1 MILDDKVVVSWNN
14 ATSKW
19 YIDKGYTFTKNKD
32 LFLVKS
38 EDIIKTSTIRV
49 NVSCDYCGKVHSKE
63 YRKYIKGRN
72 VIEKDCCDDKKC
84 LAAKTK
90 EINLKL
96 YGVEYSMQRSD
107 IKEKVSST
115 NRTPYEEVLSLC
127 NKKGLIMISNPDKY
141 KNKKS
146 ELKII
151 CNKHIDKGV
160 QTTNFAN
167 IKKGKHCCFYG
178 GAEEVGIS
186 KRLDFN
192 IVVDKFLELGLT
204 PLFNKKDYKGN
215 SSKLKFICEK
225 HKDKG
230 VQLTTYAIIQQG
242 SCGCNYCSRDVAIN
256 KLRLDQDFI
265 FSEFKRKGL
274 KVISGQTYKHKDQHI
289 KYICLKHPNVEQYST
304 YNNLKRTNQP
314 CNICRNEECLS
325 DINKRLRSSISKWKK
340 NTEEYNNYKCIFT
353 NSNIYDVHHIYPYN
367 EIIKESLENLKINP
381 NSINGM
387 DIENLK
393 KEVVRL
399 HDYYG
404 LGVCI
409 HPKIHSLF
417 HVIYGKNSTI
427 ENFEEFKTNYIN
439 GTYGDLNIR

>member
-1 MILDDKVVVSWNN
+1 MILDNEVVISWNN

-19 YIDKGYTFTKNKD
+19 YIDKGYIFTKNKD
-32 LFLVKS
+32 LFVVKS
-38 EDIIKTSTIRV
+38 DDIIHTSTIRV

-72 VIEKDCCDDKKC
+72 VVKKDCCDNKKC

-96 YGVEYSMQRSD
+96 YGVECSTQRLD
-107 IKEKVSST
+107 VKEKVSSA

-127 NKKGLIMISNPDKY
+127 SKKGLIIISNPDEY

-151 CNKHIDKGV
+151 CEKHMNKGI

-178 GAEEVGIS
+178 GAEETGIN
-186 KRLDFN
+186 KRLKFD
-192 IVVDKFLELGLT
+192 IVVNKFLELGHI
-204 PLFNKKDYKGN
+204 PLFNKEDYQGN
-215 SSKLKFICEK
+215 YSKLKFVCGC

-230 VQLTTYAIIQQG
+230 VQTTTYAIIQQG
-242 SCGCNYCSRDVAIN
+242 SRGCNYCSMDIISN
-256 KLRLDQDFI
+256 KLRLNQEFV
-265 FSEFKRKGL
+265 FLEFKKRGL
-274 KVISGQTYKHKDQHI
+274 EVISGQTYRHKDQHI
-289 KYICLKHPNVEQYST
+289 KYICSKHPDVIQYST
-304 YNNLKRTNQP
+304 YANLRRSNQP
-314 CNICRNEECLS
+314 CNMCRNENYLTDVS
-325 DINKRLRSSISKWKK
+325 RRLRSSIFKWRKD
-340 NTEEYNNYKCIFT
+340 TEKSNNYKCIFT

-367 EIIKESLENLKINP
+367 EIVRESLENLRIDYNA
-381 NSINGM
+381 IDGV

-409 HPKIHSLF
+409 HPKIHILF
-417 HVIYGKNSTI
+417 HTIYGRNSTV
-427 ENFEEFKTNYIN
+427 ENFEEFKQNYIN
-439 GTYGDLNIR
+439 GIYGNLNIE